1 MTKSSTP
8 TIDEAGAGPAAG
20 RRRRWRVGA
29 VLIVGVLL
37 AAGCSLTNAG
47 LQGQTLTAIDA
58 QEESFFSN
66 GDEPY
71 VAVIQFR
78 VIPGVPGSTQVHFLG
93 NLQEIA
99 TGIDDGDS
107 ATIPD
112 SLALASY
119 PDVQYAN
126 LQQILSGTSPE
137 IIGAVTVAMES
148 DASPWSAINGIM
160 NDVAAE
166 LDNQLR
172 TQIEP
177 LSFVDLVSGD
187 GVAARLESA
196 ANAIQAAAEPSFWN
210 GVGIWFSSF
219 GDPDDVIGFKVLFLV
234 GVTGDLADTVD
245 AKLASGLPD
254 AVVGRALRPGPLDVD
269 YSGDGATYRIRWNVT
284 TS

>member
-1 MTKSSTP
+1 MATSN
-8 TIDEAGAGPAAG
+8 PAPSVERPRT
-20 RRRRWRVGA
+20 RRRRRRLAGVA
-29 VLIVGVLL
+29 VAAGVLV
-37 AAGCSLTNAG
+37 AATACNATVD
-47 LQGQTLTAIDA
+47 GQTLTAIDA

-219 GDPDDVIGFKVLFLV
+219 GDPDDVIGFKVLFTV
-234 GVTGDLADTVD
+234 AVTGELQDTVD
-245 AKLASGLPD
+245 AQLSDLPAS
-254 AVVGRALRPGPLDVD
+254 VVGGALRNESIAVD
-269 YSGDGATYRIRWNVT
+269 YAGDGATYRIAWNIGVT
-284 TS
+284 

>member
-1 MTKSSTP
+1 MSSTTTVP
-8 TIDEAGAGPAAG
+8 STE
-20 RRRRWRVGA
+20 RRRPRRA
-29 VLIVGVLL
+29 RRRLGVAAL
-37 AAGCSLTNAG
+37 AAGALVASACNATVDA
-47 LQGQTLTAIDA
+47 QTLTAIDA
-58 QEESFFSN
+58 QEESWFSN

-78 VIPGVPGSTQVHFLG
+78 VIPGVPGSTQVHFVG

-99 TGIDDGDS
+99 GNIDDGDS

-112 SLALASY
+112 AMGLASY
-119 PDVQYAN
+119 PDVRYAN
-126 LQQILSGTSPE
+126 LQQIIGGTSPE

-160 NDVAAE
+160 DDVAAE

-177 LSFVDLVSGD
+177 LSFADLVSGE

-196 ANAIQAAAEPSFWN
+196 ASAVQAAAEPSFWR

-219 GDPDDVIGFKVLFLV
+219 GDPDDVIGFKVLFMV
-234 GVTGDLADTVD
+234 AVSGDLQDTVD
-245 AKLASGLPD
+245 AQLANLPPS
-254 AVVGRALRPGPLDVD
+254 VVGGALRNESIDVD
-269 YSGDGATYRIRWNVT
+269 YAGDGATYRINWNIGIT
-284 TS
+284 

>member
-1 MTKSSTP
+1 MSANTTTAP
-8 TIDEAGAGPAAG
+8 EARSRTRKRRFRLGGVAVAAG
-20 RRRRWRVGA
+20 
-29 VLIVGVLL
+29 LL
-37 AAGCSLTNAG
+37 VAATACDATVD
-47 LQGQTLTAIDA
+47 GQTLTAIDA
-58 QEESFFSN
+58 QEESWFSN

-78 VIPGVPGSTQVHFLG
+78 VIPGVPGSTQVHFVG

-99 TGIDDGDS
+99 QNIDDGDS

-112 SLALASY
+112 AMGLATY

-126 LQQILSGTSPE
+126 LQQILAGTSPE

-160 NDVAAE
+160 DDVAAE
-166 LDNQLR
+166 LDHQLR

-187 GVAARLESA
+187 GVATRLESA

-219 GDPDDVIGFKVLFLV
+219 GDPDDVIGFKVLFTVAVDGPLQ
-234 GVTGDLADTVD
+234 DTVD
-245 AKLASGLPD
+245 AQLADLPPS
-254 AVVGRALRPGPLDVD
+254 VVGGALRNESIPVV
-269 YSGDGATYRIRWNVT
+269 YAGDGATYRIDWNIGVT
-284 TS
+284 

>member
-1 MTKSSTP
+1 MPTST
-8 TIDEAGAGPAAG
+8 AATSVERPRA
-20 RRRRWRVGA
+20 RRRRRRLAGVA
-29 VLIVGVLL
+29 VAAGVLV
-37 AAGCSLTNAG
+37 AATACNATVD
-47 LQGQTLTAIDA
+47 GQTLTAIDA

-107 ATIPD
+107 AAIPD
-112 SLALASY
+112 ALALASY

-177 LSFVDLVSGD
+177 LSFVDLVSGE

-210 GVGIWFSSF
+210 GIGIWFSSF
-219 GDPDDVIGFKVLFLV
+219 GDPDDVIGFKVLFTV
-234 GVTGDLADTVD
+234 AVTGELQDTVD
-245 AKLASGLPD
+245 SQLSDLPAS
-254 AVVGRALRPGPLDVD
+254 VVGGALRNESIAVD
-269 YSGDGATYRIRWNVT
+269 YAGDGATYRIDWNIGVT
-284 TS
+284 